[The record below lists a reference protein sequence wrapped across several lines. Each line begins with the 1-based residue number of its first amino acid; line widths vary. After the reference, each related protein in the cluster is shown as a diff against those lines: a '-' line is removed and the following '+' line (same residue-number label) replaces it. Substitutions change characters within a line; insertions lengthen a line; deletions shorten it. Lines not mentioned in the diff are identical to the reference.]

1 MVRLNNDDEQELGFL
16 LNTGARIPALG
27 LGTWQTGDG
36 DLCKNAVKVALEA
49 GYRHLDCAHLYG
61 SEEEVGKALLEALIN
76 PSHGTLRREHL
87 FVTSKILCSG
97 MAPKRVESALKVSLK
112 NLNLSYLDLFLI
124 HWPSSSHFFDATEP
138 VSKEQKF
145 SPRVEEV
152 WRAME
157 RLMEKGLVRAI
168 GVSNFSLSQV
178 QQLLQFAKIIPAVNQ
193 V

>member
-1 MVRLNNDDEQELGFL
+1 
-16 LNTGARIPALG
+16 
-27 LGTWQTGDG
+27 
-36 DLCKNAVKVALEA
+36 
-49 GYRHLDCAHLYG
+49 
-61 SEEEVGKALLEALIN
+61 
-76 PSHGTLRREHL
+76 
-87 FVTSKILCSG
+87 
-97 MAPKRVESALKVSLK
+97 MAPKRVESAVKVSLK

-124 HWPSSSHFFDATEP
+124 HWPSSAHFFDATEP

-178 QQLLQFAKIIPAVNQ
+178 QQLLQFAKIMPAVNQ